1 MKRGE
6 EAEFSV
12 IAESFNN
19 LEEEDSF
26 KDEEIIK
33 SIKDYDPKRNLYFNV
48 QLHSLVKVE
57 DWYKDG
63 TTLMRTLRSGGKGR
77 SPYADSTIKCK
88 YVAEIKHFCSKNES

>member
-19 LEEEDSF
+19 PEEEDSF

-63 TTLMRTLRSGGKGR
+63 TTLMRTLRQGGKGR
-77 SPYADSTIKCK
+77 SPYADSTIK
-88 YVAEIKHFCSKNES
+88 SKFSQKK